1 VTATLRGLLA
11 IALLASLY
19 LIPAAL
25 VFGVLS
31 GLSFLINIVGGR
43 QQIFFT
49 VLMVLT
55 GGLGLWALLCI
66 VFTSGATGTAQDR
79 SVAVSNGAMPGL
91 WDRVRTLAE
100 RVGTR
105 PPAELRLTARANAE
119 VVEETRWLGLIP
131 VTRRMYLGVPLLV
144 TMPQEQLDAVIC
156 HELGHYARG
165 HTRVGAVCYRADA
178 AAAQALGRLG
188 LVRARSR
195 RRGLTDVN
203 FWILR
208 GYQRAYR
215 RLSFAARRR
224 QEFQAD
230 AQAAAI
236 TGPEQT
242 AAALRGVHGVAAAW
256 GNFLELWEVL
266 VALSALGG
274 DEDGLSGQENA
285 FAEFR
290 QKVESDRATQEAWRA
305 GVRNA
310 MASSDPV
317 DSHPSLQERLAR
329 TLGDR
334 AGEAGDETD
343 VPLAWPAPDIP
354 LSPRQRGALF
364 SEELRVR
371 RQRAAGRPPLPVGP
385 NPRGLAIYR
394 MVARMFQAKPGAAA
408 LAAVVVL
415 GGAGFGGFEGQAH
428 APPGPAIFASRPA
441 LPVEPA
447 YVPPSL
453 APFPGISFR
462 PVLPSGLPTFALK
475 VPIPPITLGCVVT
488 VQPGDTLA
496 AYAARYGTTVA
507 AIQRAN
513 GLGAATLIRV
523 GERLLIP
530 AADPF
535 RDCPAPAAGA

>member
-1 VTATLRGLLA
+1 
-11 IALLASLY
+11 
-19 LIPAAL
+19 
-25 VFGVLS
+25 
-31 GLSFLINIVGGR
+31 
-43 QQIFFT
+43 
-49 VLMVLT
+49 MVLT
-55 GGLGLWALLCI
+55 GGLGLWALLYI
-66 VFTSGATGTAQDR
+66 VFTSGATGTTQDR
-79 SVAVSNGAMPGL
+79 SVTVSDAAMPGL

-131 VTRRMYLGVPLLV
+131 VSRRMYLGVPLLV
-144 TMPQEQLDAVIC
+144 TMPQEHLDAVIC

-178 AAAQALGRLG
+178 AVAQALGRLA

-203 FWILR
+203 FWILS
-208 GYQRAYR
+208 GYQWAHR

-242 AAALRGVHGVAAAW
+242 AGALRAVHGVAAAW
-256 GNFLELWEVL
+256 RNFVELWEVL
-266 VALSALGG
+266 VALSTLGG
-274 DEDGLSGQENA
+274 GEDGPSGEEDA

-290 QKVESDRATQEAWRA
+290 QKVESDPATQEAWRA

-310 MASSDPV
+310 TASSDPF
-317 DSHPSLQERLAR
+317 DSHPSLQERLTR
-329 TLGDR
+329 TLGDQ
-334 AGEAGDETD
+334 AAEPGDEAD
-343 VPLAWPAPDIP
+343 LPLAWPAPEIP

-364 SEELRVR
+364 SDELRAR

-385 NPRGLAIYR
+385 NLRGLAVYR
-394 MVARMFQAKPGAAA
+394 TVGRMFQAKPGAAA
-408 LAAVVVL
+408 MAAVVVL
-415 GGAGFGGFEGQAH
+415 GGAGFGGFEGQEH
-428 APPGPAIFASRPA
+428 APPGPAIFASSPTLPIEPTYVRP
-441 LPVEPA
+441 
-447 YVPPSL
+447 SI
-453 APFPGISFR
+453 APFPALTFR

-475 VPIPPITLGCVVT
+475 VPIPPITLDCVVT

-496 AYAARYGTTVA
+496 AYAARYSTTVA

-513 GLGAATLIRV
+513 HLGAATLIRV

-530 AADPF
+530 AADPLTG
-535 RDCPAPAAGA
+535 CPEPAAGA